1 MTVANY
7 IDRAFVRLGIDPA
20 ALSEPERIELIEKL
34 QKEANRIMLKIKLR
48 DVKRVV
54 ICAQNQ
60 REYELRDV
68 QNIQGITINGCDITG
83 LRVSQVQTFSDEN
96 RS

>member
-20 ALSEPERIELIEKL
+20 ALSQVERDELIEKL
-34 QKEANRIMLKIKLR
+34 SKEANRVMLAIKLR
-48 DVKRVV
+48 GIKRVV
-54 ICAQNQ
+54 ICAQDQ
-60 REYELRDV
+60 REYQLRDV

-83 LRVSQVQTFSDEN
+83 LRVPQVQTFSDEN